1 MAVRPIDGNE
11 LIKSLKNRRLHILA
25 ENENDSAAVFDDIID
40 WIKYSPTLTPSNEP
54 LTCDGCVYLEQDSA
68 PCAYCTRMK
77 REVDYYRPP
86 EGENYAKSDQ
96 NNA

>member
-1 MAVRPIDGNE
+1 MREIDADRFGE
-11 LIKSLKNRRLHILA
+11 IMEQWKKDCLA
-25 ENENDSAAVFDDIID
+25 DNDTQGADIISD
-40 WIKYSPTLTPSNEP
+40 VILQLDDMPTLTPSNEP

-86 EGENYAKSDQ
+86 EGENYVKSDQ